1 MEQSKL
7 RSTVERVAEKY
18 ANLVE
23 KRIDNAEDLTGTDLH
38 DIYEGIQMLGHI
50 VATLE
55 RFSRMKGNIDPAAE
69 PYPRAAD

>member
-1 MEQSKL
+1 MNELKN
-7 RSTVERVAEKY
+7 TVEQVAKKY

-23 KRIDNAEDLTGTDLH
+23 KRIDGANELTGVDLH

-55 RFSRMKGNIDPAAE
+55 RFSRMDRGINLNAE
-69 PYPRAAD
+69 PYPRVAD